1 MRVLIAILMLVAG
14 HTAGAGELELTAEQ
28 KAVWQLEE
36 AYWRYVK
43 AGDVDN
49 YVKLWH
55 ENFVGWP
62 CHSKIPSDKS
72 GIGSWVRDIRDNGW
86 TLSYRLEP
94 LAFRTFDDVVVV
106 HYAAEYV
113 YSYGDGT
120 SSGRGLWRKFMHAW
134 KKAGNGWQIITGM
147 CAAQE
152 PVNAPRS

>member
-1 MRVLIAILMLVAG
+1 MRVLLGILMAVAG
-14 HTAGAGELELTAEQ
+14 LSASAADLALTTDE

-55 ENFVGWP
+55 DDFVGWP
-62 CHSKIPSDKS
+62 CHSKVPSDKG
-72 GIGSWVRDIRDNGW
+72 GIGTWVRDIRDNRWGF
-86 TLSYRLEP
+86 SYRLEP
-94 LAFRTFDDVVVV
+94 LAVRTFDDVVVV

-113 YSYGDGT
+113 YDYGDGT
-120 SSGRGLWRKFMHAW
+120 TSGSGLWRKFVHAW
-134 KKAGNGWQIITGM
+134 KKAGDSWQIITGM

>member
-1 MRVLIAILMLVAG
+1 MRVLIGILI
-14 HTAGAGELELTAEQ
+14 AGAGFVASAADLELTTDET
-28 KAVWQLEE
+28 AVWQLEE

-55 ENFVGWP
+55 EDFVGWP
-62 CHSKIPSDKS
+62 CHSKVPSDKS
-72 GIGSWVRDIRDNGW
+72 GIGTWVRDISDNGW
-86 TLSYRLEP
+86 AFSYRLEP

-113 YSYGDGT
+113 FEYRDGT
-120 SSGRGLWRKFMHAW
+120 KSGAGLWRKFVHAW
-134 KKAGNGWQIITGM
+134 KKSVDGWQIITGM